1 MLSNFIYRKDMKC
14 IINGIIVAGAIF
26 MVSCSAP
33 KKVPYMVNAE
43 TIPAEVL
50 AQVNPITEPVVMPGD
65 LLNIEVSSINM
76 TAVAPFNKG
85 RYVNNEGEI
94 VDNSRSTT
102 ANGKNESSTRYYLV
116 SKDGD
121 IDFPIIGKLHI
132 GGMDK
137 SQIEELI
144 QSELCP
150 KYLKEKPSVDIRFM
164 NFRVTMLGAV
174 NSPGVIVSDNERL
187 NILEAIA
194 KAGDLNIKGER
205 ERIMLIRTNSDGK
218 REIAILNL
226 NDKNIL
232 LSPYYNL
239 QQNDIIYVQPN
250 KSMAQSAW
258 QMNPAVAATITVVGG
273 LSSVASLVIGIV
285 NLNN

>member
-1 MLSNFIYRKDMKC
+1 MKHMVK
-14 IINGIIVAGAIF
+14 GALFAGAML
-26 MVSCSAP
+26 MVGCSAP
-33 KKVPYMVNAE
+33 KKVPYMVDAE
-43 TIPAEVL
+43 TIPAEIL

-65 LLNIEVSSINM
+65 LLNIDVTSTNM

-85 RYVNNEGEI
+85 RYVNNSGDI
-94 VDNSRSTT
+94 VENR
-102 ANGKNESSTRYYLV
+102 NSSTMNGRLENSTNYYLV

-121 IDFPIIGKLHI
+121 IDFPIVGKLHV

-137 SQIEELI
+137 SRIEELI

-150 KYLKEKPSVDIRFM
+150 KYLKEKPTVDIRFM

-174 NSPGVIVSDNERL
+174 NAPGVIVSDNERL

-205 ERIMLIRTNSDGK
+205 ERIMLIRTNPDGK

-250 KSMAQSAW
+250 KSMAQGAW
-258 QMNPAVAATITVVGG
+258 QMNPAVAATITVIGG
-273 LSSVASLVIGIV
+273 LSSVASLVIGII

>member
-14 IINGIIVAGAIF
+14 IINGVIVAGVIF